1 MLGLYEREQQ
11 GFGLGL
17 GCGWIGQ
24 QGPWNCDIKF
34 LMQADVCLLV
44 HSLRYNAGTRVFFG
58 GSTKSFQ
65 IISLFLEFKA

>member
-1 MLGLYEREQQ
+1 
-11 GFGLGL
+11 
-17 GCGWIGQ
+17 
-24 QGPWNCDIKF
+24 
-34 LMQADVCLLV
+34 MQADVCLLV